1 MSKTSQKGK
10 KPARYSFINK
20 SLIVFLS
27 LLAISSA
34 LLILHIKGIIRVNP
48 GVINIIRFF
57 LSSAIVIVITNLL
70 LRSSVDS
77 VFRSFEKELDIEQRI
92 FLTKVYTVFFYAIA
106 ASIILYIAGVGLS
119 DLTLFLG
126 LVATGVAFA
135 VRDIISSFFIWLI
148 VLTKRPFRIGDVI
161 TTDKDTGIVD
171 RIGTFFITLKVKE
184 GQESHLVR
192 VPNKVLLDRNMLNH
206 GPDRISGEV
215 KLQMKNAPL
224 DLEAFTRTLQD
235 QLKTDDSDIFVSI
248 DTNELVLQLSVRYA
262 TAYGKQ
268 KDIRLKILSTI
279 YREYNSILKDAK
291 EGDA

>member
-92 FLTKVYTVFFYAIA
+92 LLTKVYTVFFYAIA